1 LASASSAS
9 PHPATLRAL
18 ALTRTSVPPPRE
30 RVNRARAGARRHAG
44 VCDARA
50 VKLAGAALIAL
61 AAVGGILALAAGDS
75 TALTAIAIALIGLAA
90 VGAVSM
96 MFWAIGRAED
106 RDREEAAA
114 RREGRDPGPESGN
127 GKPPEEPHPR
137 TLGLGPDRRRPR
149 PPRRPQ

>member
-1 LASASSAS
+1 MC
-9 PHPATLRAL
+9 H
-18 ALTRTSVPPPRE
+18 
-30 RVNRARAGARRHAG
+30 AR
-44 VCDARA
+44 D
-50 VKLAGAALIAL
+50 VKLWAVTLIVL
-61 AAVGGILALAAGDS
+61 AAAGGVLAIAAGDS
-75 TALTAIAIALIGLAA
+75 TALTAIAIALIGFAA

-114 RREGRDPGPESGN
+114 RRAGREPGPESGN
-127 GKPPEEPHPR
+127 GTPPEEPHPR

>member
-1 LASASSAS
+1 M
-9 PHPATLRAL
+9 
-18 ALTRTSVPPPRE
+18 
-30 RVNRARAGARRHAG
+30 
-44 VCDARA
+44 CDARA

>member
-1 LASASSAS
+1 M
-9 PHPATLRAL
+9 
-18 ALTRTSVPPPRE
+18 
-30 RVNRARAGARRHAG
+30 
-44 VCDARA
+44 
-50 VKLAGAALIAL
+50 KLAGAALIAL

-75 TALTAIAIALIGLAA
+75 TALTAIAIALIGVAA

-114 RREGRDPGPESGN
+114 RREGRDRPESGN